1 MTEAEARTKLVEH
14 AKSLNIYYVIW
25 NGHFGNS
32 IVACKRCSE
41 NSLASDIY
49 SAIYEEFYDLIKSD
63 SYALVCNITID
74 NNINSYVDMW
84 NYINRNNNV

>member
-1 MTEAEARTKLVEH
+1 MTEAEARAKIVEH

-32 IVACKRCSE
+32 IVACRRCSE

-49 SAIYEEFYDLIKSD
+49 SAIYE
-63 SYALVCNITID
+63 
-74 NNINSYVDMW
+74 
-84 NYINRNNNV
+84 